1 MSQPYFLFV
10 TGSFVPPPFY
20 DDLVEKVRAQGHDI
34 KVLHLPTV
42 GSAPGKPGITPA
54 PTMYDDA
61 ALVAKEAKALADA
74 GREVILV
81 AHSYG
86 GFPATESIKGLS
98 VEARKKEGKK
108 GGIVRIAYQT
118 ALVAKPGRKAGEVLP
133 PPEEGAPRS
142 QTDENGWLYVGDPER
157 GAKTCFSDLPREEGL
172 RRHAQFAMHSG
183 VSFTN
188 PLTYPGYKDV
198 PVSYFLCE
206 DDLVVSP
213 EIQRG
218 EIEMIEAETGRK
230 VDVTSVKAGHCPHTS
245 VPEKVVDWFRH
256 LALL

>member
-20 DDLVEKVRAQGHDI
+20 DDLVEKVRAQGHEI

-74 GREVILV
+74 GREIILV

-98 VEARKKEGKK
+98 IEARKKEGKK
-108 GGIVRIAYQT
+108 GGIVRIAYKT
-118 ALVAKPGRKAGEVLP
+118 ALVAKPGRTAGEVLP

-142 QTDENGWLYVGDPER
+142 QTDENGWL
-157 GAKTCFSDLPREEGL
+157 EEGL

-206 DDLVVSP
+206 DDLVVFP
-213 EIQRG
+213 EIQRE

-230 VDVTSVKAGHCPHTS
+230 VDVTSVKAGHCPHTG
-245 VPEKVVDWFRH
+245 VLEKVADWFRH